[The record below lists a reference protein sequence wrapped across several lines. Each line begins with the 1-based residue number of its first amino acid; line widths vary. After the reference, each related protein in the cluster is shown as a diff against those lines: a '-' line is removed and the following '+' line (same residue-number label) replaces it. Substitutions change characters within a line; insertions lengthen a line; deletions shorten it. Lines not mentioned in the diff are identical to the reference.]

1 MSKLEYIC
9 CCVFKRSNETDN
21 IGETRFTSNISITR
35 IESLMGG
42 NPPEMSGLSSIRPVL
57 DSRETSENISN
68 VEGELLG
75 HILNLDAQ
83 N

>member
-1 MSKLEYIC
+1 
-9 CCVFKRSNETDN
+9 
-21 IGETRFTSNISITR
+21 
-35 IESLMGG
+35 MGG